1 MPDPTGAF
9 DLEQFA
15 ATTSNASPAHV
26 CVLLRRL
33 LEQRCLLSVQIG
45 NSSDCYTSAVLEVV
59 HEHEYVVLD
68 ELTPREGHVRL
79 STEPRIQVKARLE
92 GIEVRFASR
101 VSRINSQNGL
111 PYYKVPFPKLIE
123 YPQRRQSYR
132 VPIPLQLGL
141 PTNIL
146 LADERVLNGELRD
159 LSPEGLGMRVRL
171 GVPDPADHGQLAICQ
186 IVVDK
191 TLELVTDIEVCHVDP
206 PMRGR
211 VSRLGARFL
220 RLRADQE
227 RRIEQFCA
235 ELAREQRRLR

>member
-1 MPDPTGAF
+1 VPHPTGAF

-15 ATTSNASPAHV
+15 ATTANPNPAHV

-33 LEQRCLLSVQIG
+33 LEQRCLLTVQIG
-45 NSSDCYTSAVLEVV
+45 NSSDCYTSAILEVV
-59 HEHEYVVLD
+59 LEDGYLVLD
-68 ELTPREGHVRL
+68 ELTPSEGHDRL
-79 STEPRIQVKARLE
+79 SIEPRIQIKARLD
-92 GIEVRFASR
+92 GIEVRFASS
-101 VSRINSQNGL
+101 VTRINTQDGL

-132 VPIPLQLGL
+132 VPIPLHLGL

-146 LADERVLNGELRD
+146 LCDERVLNGELRD

-171 GVPDPADHGQLAICQ
+171 GVPDPTDHGQLAICQ
-186 IVVDK
+186 IVVNK
-191 TLELVTDIEVCHVDP
+191 TLELVTDIELCHIDP
-206 PMRGR
+206 PARGR
-211 VSRLGARFL
+211 VPRLGARFL